1 MTKTSHDCIGLIGVS
16 ACVALL
22 MLSLPGCGE
31 ETTSEESPQTPDSGY
46 IYDTDDTPDSGHHV
60 PDSGT
65 IPEDI
70 PDSGEES
77 DSGAPPDDICESCG
91 IVVSKQSLKLLSA
104 SGVQEDSFMVSLDYP
119 NIDPVEISLRL
130 LNENAGTLSA
140 DKLTFSTGWDWA
152 EEKEVIVRGNFGE
165 KTLSTSIELT
175 VTNSA
180 RDYFGKT
187 ATVDVRVCAAGL
199 HDNGSG
205 QCVACAEDET
215 FLGGQ
220 CRKGFVFIPSGSFE
234 STAAQQTISMNSFFI
249 AKTETTVAEFK
260 KCVDAGACPA
270 GSYRTNEYSRFCNYE
285 SDRDPSI
292 YPMNGL
298 YWSGADSYCKWIGGR
313 LPTEDEW
320 EYAATHDGK
329 QARQTKY
336 PWGDE
341 EPTQCE
347 HANYSDYLSHEFCDG
362 RNIKTAEFGAAPVG
376 TYSPE
381 GDSPLGLQEMSGNV
395 GEWTSSQG
403 YGGNYYSKGG
413 SFASDSVS
421 SLSVSSRLLVEYGGC
436 SMGVRCVIDQGY

>member
-1 MTKTSHDCIGLIGVS
+1 
-16 ACVALL
+16 
-22 MLSLPGCGE
+22 
-31 ETTSEESPQTPDSGY
+31 
-46 IYDTDDTPDSGHHV
+46 
-60 PDSGT
+60 
-65 IPEDI
+65 
-70 PDSGEES
+70 
-77 DSGAPPDDICESCG
+77 
-91 IVVSKQSLKLLSA
+91 
-104 SGVQEDSFMVSLDYP
+104 
-119 NIDPVEISLRL
+119 
-130 LNENAGTLSA
+130 
-140 DKLTFSTGWDWA
+140 
-152 EEKEVIVRGNFGE
+152 
-165 KTLSTSIELT
+165 
-175 VTNSA
+175 
-180 RDYFGKT
+180 
-187 ATVDVRVCAAGL
+187 
-199 HDNGSG
+199 
-205 QCVACAEDET
+205 
-215 FLGGQ
+215 
-220 CRKGFVFIPSGSFE
+220 
-234 STAAQQTISMNSFFI
+234 MNSFFI

-376 TYSPE
+376 QYSPE

-421 SLSVSSRLLVEYGGC
+421 SLSVSSRLLVP
-436 SMGVRCVIDQGY
+436 SCVPHSF